1 MGLVTKVRLFSV
13 ALAMASPGAC
23 IAQTGAMAALPPE
36 EITTAVMPPASPA
49 RLYLPDISTH
59 LVDTRVIVIDGETM
73 RYLATIPS
81 GLVGL
86 FTANPQKKEVYVAT
100 TYYSRGTR
108 GERTDV
114 LEIFDD
120 QTLERK
126 GEMILPP
133 ERAQA
138 LNYEPYF
145 RPASDGNYVFLQN
158 LSPASSVVVIDPAKR
173 QILATAE
180 TSGCAGIYPSP
191 TTPLRFSTLCGDG
204 TVVTITLDEA
214 GRVLTRNRSKKF
226 FAADK
231 DPLFISNAR
240 NMSTSLFVSFQGIL
254 HEIDFSGPT
263 ATQRKPW
270 SLVPTEDAGWRPG
283 GYQLIAVNRAANQ
296 LYVGMH
302 ANGREGSHK
311 QPADE
316 IWQIDLGSKQRVAR
330 IPGNKAVALGVTPTA
345 NPMLFVLNGTNG
357 ELVRLDV
364 GDPGKPGE
372 TISSVVE
379 APAIVLTQ

>member
-1 MGLVTKVRLFSV
+1 MGFMTKVRLFSV
-13 ALAMASPGAC
+13 ALAMASPGAS
-23 IAQTGAMAALPPE
+23 IAQTGAIAALPPE
-36 EITTAVMPPASPA
+36 EITTTVMPPASPA

-240 NMSTSLFVSFQGIL
+240 NMATSLFVSFQGMV

-263 ATQRKPW
+263 ATQLKPW

-345 NPMLFVLNGTNG
+345 KPMLFLLNGTNG

-364 GDPGKPGE
+364 GNPGKPGE